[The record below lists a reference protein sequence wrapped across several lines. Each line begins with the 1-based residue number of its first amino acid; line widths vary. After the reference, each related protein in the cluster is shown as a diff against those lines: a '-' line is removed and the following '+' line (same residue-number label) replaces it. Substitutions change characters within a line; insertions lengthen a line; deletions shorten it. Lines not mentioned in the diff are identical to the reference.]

1 MSEMTRIQGWMHLR
15 PSGIGGACRIMTSA
29 GPVLAAKVRR
39 GDMVVTRRGYSSVV
53 AVQEIALP
61 HGASAV
67 RVTPDAL
74 DGRPDSEM
82 VLLPSQRILLR
93 DWRARLYFGRS
104 IAAPPVVQLV
114 DDKTIVNANDNRVRF
129 FSIYVGA
136 PEVLMVEGLE
146 LASADQLHPDFYRAT
161 TDFNQQPI

>member
-1 MSEMTRIQGWMHLR
+1 MSEMTRIQGWMHLHS
-15 PSGIGGACRIMTSA
+15 PGIGGACRILTSA

-53 AVQEIALP
+53 AVREIALP
-61 HGASAV
+61 QSASAV
-67 RVTPDAL
+67 RVTQDAL
-74 DGRPDSEM
+74 DGRPNSEM
-82 VLLPSQRILLR
+82 ILLPSQRIFLR
-93 DWRARLYFGRS
+93 DWRARLYFGRN

-114 DDKTIVNANDNRVRF
+114 DDEKIVHENDNGTRF

-136 PEVLMVEGLE
+136 PEVLIVEGLE
-146 LASADQLHPDFYRAT
+146 LASADQLHSQFYRAT